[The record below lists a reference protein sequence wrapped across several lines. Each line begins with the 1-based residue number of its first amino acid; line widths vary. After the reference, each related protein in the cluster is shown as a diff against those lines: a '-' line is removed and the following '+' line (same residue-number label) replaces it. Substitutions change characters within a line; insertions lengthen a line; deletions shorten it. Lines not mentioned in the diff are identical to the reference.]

1 MTVTEDVPKTCGSR
15 APGWDCLG
23 EALGGARCLG
33 VAVASG
39 SRKTTLAI
47 GVKKIRLKDQAQSSG
62 SKVRAGQSS
71 VPRKPEGGDYDW
83 LEHQRRNPPN

>member
-1 MTVTEDVPKTCGSR
+1 MTETEDVPKTCGSR

-39 SRKTTLAI
+39 
-47 GVKKIRLKDQAQSSG
+47 
-62 SKVRAGQSS
+62 
-71 VPRKPEGGDYDW
+71 
-83 LEHQRRNPPN
+83 LERQD